1 MLPQPTL
8 PVPPLPESESEDEEM
23 DEGERGEKRGEEVV
37 NEVSGEGGK
46 VGGKRAKHR
55 SAATA
60 KDDDNIDVDVLMKG
74 QLEVWDFEKDM
85 LEYDDL

>member
-8 PVPPLPESESEDEEM
+8 PVPPLPKSESEDEEM

-46 VGGKRAKHR
+46 EGGKRAKHR
-55 SAATA
+55 SAATE
-60 KDDDNIDVDVLMKG
+60 DDGNIDVLMNG

-85 LEYDDL
+85 LEYEDL